1 LHRAGAPPVDR
12 ACRPLLLALKMAAK
26 DLRLFFDSRCLMRG
40 TPHWRGR
47 LAIGFEL
54 LLGEGTLWTRRRQEL
69 ASPT

>member
-1 LHRAGAPPVDR
+1 LHRAGEPLVDQ
-12 ACRPLLLALKMAAK
+12 ACRPLRLALKMAAE
-26 DLRLFFDSRCLMRG
+26 DLRLFFDSRCGG

-47 LAIGFEL
+47 LAIGFDL